1 MAALF
6 SGLAAALVGAAFAIQ
21 PVLNVEI
28 SRSTGSA
35 LWAAMTSIAV
45 SLLTLVLIT
54 LTGAAGRFPLAQ
66 FTGLPPWLL
75 LGGVI
80 GAGVVACSIWLT
92 PIIGTAAF
100 FAWLIAGQ
108 LIASLVIDHIGLL
121 SVPVEPISLL
131 RVVGVLMAI
140 GGAVLVK
147 LG

>member
-6 SGLAAALVGAAFAIQ
+6 YGLAAALVGAAFAIQ